1 MVGRNIL
8 NHKMSK
14 KWDFL
19 CPSRT
24 NLNLENFQEVE
35 DFISANKP
43 DLIIHAA
50 GHVGGIQTNINN
62 PINFLV
68 SNFDIGRN
76 VVMAAKKFGVRKL
89 INLGSSCMY
98 PRNAPNP
105 LKEEMI
111 LQGELEPTNEGYALA
126 KIAVA
131 KLCEYINNDDSN
143 LQYKIDM
150 IKIYILI

>member
-1 MVGRNIL
+1 
-8 NHKMSK
+8 MSK
-14 KWDFL
+14 KLDFL

-35 DFISANKP
+35 DFIGANKP

-126 KIAVA
+126 KI
-131 KLCEYINNDDSN
+131 S
-143 LQYKIDM
+143 
-150 IKIYILI
+150 ILK